1 MKVYQGKQE
10 RVMDEQNAAGR
21 QAALQAMAEKP
32 LDVLVIGGGVT
43 GAGVALDA
51 AARGYRVGLVERG
64 DFASGTSSWSTK
76 LVHGGIR
83 YLPEFDIALVREALI
98 ERGRLLRNASHLV
111 HPLAFILPL
120 YASSRHPVGIP
131 IAPPFG
137 IGLGFI
143 LDAGLW
149 VYDVLAGKEN
159 VGEHRRIS
167 REQTIERAAT
177 LIPDGIKTG
186 YIYYDAQTD
195 DTRLTMT
202 VLRTAA
208 AHGAQI
214 ANYADA
220 VRFAHEDERITG
232 AFVRDTLTPTGA
244 EWLVRARHVVN
255 ATGVWAEQ
263 TERLAGESPELH
275 IAPSKGVHLV
285 FDRAALGIGEEA
297 IVLPETE
304 DGRIIFIVPWQ
315 SRALVGTTDTPV
327 RAIERPVA
335 TDDDISYLL
344 DHLNR
349 YLRRRLGRDDVLTS
363 FAGNRPLLRV
373 RRRGGGRVARLSR
386 SHEVVESDAGLISVS
401 GGKLTTY
408 RRMAQDVLDRI
419 DRREKHTLTHP
430 TLKLTL
436 RGSSGWAEARPAVRT
451 RGRALGLTD
460 DIIDHLG
467 GAYGA
472 DALRVLALV
481 EQDTSL
487 GAQLLADLPYI
498 RAEVV
503 YSCREEMALTL
514 EDVLQRRTHI
524 ALEDR
529 LQGTGI
535 ASGVA
540 RLMAEEL
547 GWDAE
552 AETRQIESYL
562 ASARLH
568 AGPFADRLPEIDGG
582 AQATIRATEAS
593 ILDSQQ

>member
-1 MKVYQGKQE
+1 
-10 RVMDEQNAAGR
+10 MDEQAGMGR
-21 QAALQAMAEKP
+21 QAALQAMAADP
-32 LDVLVIGGGVT
+32 LDVLVIGGGIT

-98 ERGRLLRNASHLV
+98 ERGRLLRNAPHLV
-111 HPLAFILPL
+111 QPLAFILPL
-120 YASSRHPVGIP
+120 YATSRHPVGLP

-137 IGLGFI
+137 LGLGFI

-159 VGEHRRIS
+159 IGEHRRLS
-167 REQTIERAAT
+167 REQTIERAAS
-177 LIPDGIKTG
+177 LVPDGIKTG
-186 YIYYDAQTD
+186 YIYYDARTD

-208 AHGAQI
+208 AHGALV
-214 ANYADA
+214 ANYAGA
-220 VRFAHEDERITG
+220 TRFEHEGQRVTG
-232 AFVRDTLTPTGA
+232 AWVRDSLTPTTD
-244 EWLVRARHVVN
+244 EQLIRARHVVN

-263 TERLAGESPELH
+263 TERLAGEAPELH

-285 FDRAALGIGEEA
+285 FERTTLGIADEA

-327 RAIERPVA
+327 RDIERPVA
-335 TDDDISYLL
+335 TDEDVDYLL
-344 DHLNR
+344 HHLNR
-349 YLRRRLGRDDVLTS
+349 YQRRKVTRDDILTS

-373 RRRGGGRVARLSR
+373 RRGNSKLARLSR

-401 GGKLTTY
+401 GGKMTTY
-408 RRMAQDVLDRI
+408 RRMAEDVVDRI
-419 DRREKHTLTHP
+419 DRREKRALSHP
-430 TLKLTL
+430 TRKLTL
-436 RGSSGWAEARPAVRT
+436 RGSGGWAEARQTVRA

-460 DIIDHLG
+460 DIIAHLG
-467 GAYGA
+467 AAYGA
-472 DALRVLALV
+472 DAIAVLAFIEL
-481 EQDTSL
+481 DNSL
-487 GAQLLADLPYI
+487 AARILPDLPYI
-498 RAEVV
+498 RAEML
-503 YSCREEMALTL
+503 YICREEMAYTL

-529 LQGTGI
+529 LRGTEI
-535 ASGVA
+535 AAEVA
-540 RLMAEEL
+540 HLIGPEL
-547 GWDAE
+547 GWGAE
-552 AETRQIESYL
+552 EETRQVERYL
-562 ASARLH
+562 ASARLQ
-568 AGPFADRLPEIDGG
+568 AGPFVNRLPPLASG
-582 AQATIRATEAS
+582 TELA
-593 ILDSQQ
+593 I

>member
-1 MKVYQGKQE
+1 
-10 RVMDEQNAAGR
+10 MDEQNAAGR
-21 QAALQAMAEKP
+21 RAALQSMVEQP
-32 LDVLVIGGGVT
+32 LDVLVIGGGIT

-64 DFASGTSSWSTK
+64 DFAGGTSSWSTK

-195 DTRLTMT
+195 DTRLTMS
-202 VLRTAA
+202 VLRTAVA
-208 AHGAQI
+208 YGAQI
-214 ANYADA
+214 ANYAT
-220 VRFAHEDERITG
+220 VERFVHEGGRIAG
-232 AFVRDTLTPTGA
+232 AIVRDTLTPAGDK
-244 EWLVRARHVVN
+244 WLALARHVVN

-315 SRALVGTTDTPV
+315 SRALVGTTDTPE
-327 RAIERPVA
+327 RDIERPVA
-335 TDDDISYLL
+335 TDDDFEYLL
-344 DHLNR
+344 NHLNR
-349 YLRRRLGRDDVLTS
+349 YLRRHVSRDDILTS

-373 RRRGGGRVARLSR
+373 RRRGAGKVARLSR

-408 RRMAQDVLDRI
+408 RRMAQDVVDRI
-419 DRREKHTLTHP
+419 DRREQRARAHP

-436 RGSSGWAEARPAVRT
+436 HGSSGWAEARPDVRAQGQT
-451 RGRALGLTD
+451 LRLAN

-481 EQDTSL
+481 AEDATLSER
-487 GAQLLADLPYI
+487 LLADLPYI
-498 RAEVV
+498 RAEVLYV
-503 YSCREEMALTL
+503 CREEMALTL

-524 ALEDR
+524 TLEDR
-529 LQGTGI
+529 LCGTGI
-535 ASGVA
+535 ASEVA
-540 RLMAEEL
+540 RLMSHEL
-547 GWDAE
+547 GWSAE
-552 AETRQIESYL
+552 VETRQIESYL
-562 ASARLH
+562 ASARLY
-568 AGPFADRLPEIDGG
+568 AGPLADRLPDITGS
-582 AQATIRATEAS
+582 AQTTILATEAT
-593 ILDSQQ
+593 IADDSQRTSG

>member
-1 MKVYQGKQE
+1 MGE
-10 RVMDEQNAAGR
+10 ELARRRLE
-21 QAALQAMAEKP
+21 ALQAMAKEP
-32 LDVLVIGGGVT
+32 LDVLVIGGGIT

-83 YLPEFDIALVREALI
+83 YLPELDIALVREALI
-98 ERGRLLRNASHLV
+98 ERGRLLRNAPHLV
-111 HPLAFILPL
+111 HPLAFVLPL
-120 YASSRHPVGIP
+120 YAGSRHPVGLP

-149 VYDVLAGKEN
+149 VYDVLAGKAN
-159 VGEHRRIS
+159 VAVHRRIS
-167 REQTIERAAT
+167 PEQTIARMPS
-177 LIPDGIKTG
+177 LIPKGIKTG

-195 DTRLTMT
+195 DTRLTIA

-208 AHGAQI
+208 MHGALI
-214 ANYADA
+214 ANYAEA
-220 VRFAHEDERITG
+220 VRFAQEDGRVTG
-232 AFVRDTLTPTGA
+232 VWVREMPGSTSAGM
-244 EWLVRARHVVN
+244 LVRARHIVN

-285 FDRAALGIGEEA
+285 FDRATLGIGEEA

-327 RAIERPVA
+327 RDIEHPVA
-335 TDDDISYLL
+335 TDEDIGYLL

-349 YLRRRLGRDDVLTS
+349 YLRSGVTHDDILTT

-373 RRRGGGRVARLSR
+373 RRGRGKKPARLSR
-386 SHEVVESDAGLISVS
+386 SHEVVESDSGLISVS

-408 RRMAQDVLDRI
+408 RRMAQDVVDRI
-419 DRREKHTLTHP
+419 DRREQRTLSHP
-430 TLKLTL
+430 TTRLKL
-436 RGSSGWAEARPAVRT
+436 RGSGGLAEVRADVHT
-451 RGRALGLTD
+451 RGQALGLAE
-460 DIIDHLG
+460 DIIDHLL
-467 GAYGA
+467 GAYGS
-472 DALRVLALV
+472 DALDVLALV
-481 EQDTSL
+481 AGDEL
-487 GAQLLADLPYI
+487 LAERLLADLPYI
-498 RAEVV
+498 RAEVP
-503 YSCREEMALTL
+503 YICREEMALTL

-529 LQGTGI
+529 LLGTGI
-535 ASGVA
+535 AAEVA
-540 RLMAEEL
+540 HLIAPEL
-547 GWDAE
+547 GWDTQE
-552 AETRQIESYL
+552 EIRQVNDYV
-562 ASARLH
+562 ARARLR
-568 AGPFADRLPEIDGG
+568 AGPLADRLP
-582 AQATIRATEAS
+582 RAPQSEKPAS
-593 ILDSQQ
+593 LLFPQQH